1 MKNPDRETVC
11 DLEALPNVGKAIAA
25 DLRLI
30 GIDHP
35 KRLVGKDPFDLYGRL
50 CEKTGMRHDPCVI
63 DVFMSA
69 VDFMEGGEPKPWW
82 AFTEARKKKVARPSS
97 RPNVTTEGGKAED

>member
-1 MKNPDRETVC
+1 MKNPNRETLSQ
-11 DLEALPNVGKAIAA
+11 LEDIPNVGKAIGG
-25 DLRLI
+25 DFRLI

-35 KRLVGKDPFDLYGRL
+35 DKLIGKDPFDLYEIL
-50 CEKTGMRHDPCVI
+50 CEKTGIRHDPCVI

-82 AFTEARKKKVARPSS
+82 SFTKERKSKLLTIKVK
-97 RPNVTTEGGKAED
+97 N

>member
-1 MKNPDRETVC
+1 MKNPDREIVSQ
-11 DLEALPNVGKAIAA
+11 LEDLPNVGKAIGK

-35 KRLVGKDPFDLYGRL
+35 QKLIGKDPFDLYESL
-50 CEKTGMRHDPCVI
+50 CAKTGIRHDPCVI

-69 VDFMEGGEPKPWW
+69 VDFMEGGDPLPWW
-82 AFTEARKKKVARPSS
+82 SFTKKRKSMLLRI
-97 RPNVTTEGGKAED
+97 EGKNWKNTG